1 MCKNAR
7 NTYLYFYLQ
16 SRECGET
23 LASIL
28 LNSADLFRLD
38 LNGVQVLVPAV
49 ISALET
55 VLPEKD
61 LKLKSN
67 IVSKPD
73 LRRASIH
80 LLISILAL
88 PLHFQVITV
97 YNLFKSSF
105 IH

>member
-1 MCKNAR
+1 M
-7 NTYLYFYLQ
+7 
-16 SRECGET
+16 
-23 LASIL
+23 
-28 LNSADLFRLD
+28 NSADLFRLD

-67 IVSKPD
+67 VVSKSD

-80 LLISILAL
+80 LLISTLAL
-88 PLHFQVITV
+88 PLHFQVTNIYKIFV
-97 YNLFKSSF
+97 LL
-105 IH
+105 

>member
-1 MCKNAR
+1 M
-7 NTYLYFYLQ
+7 
-16 SRECGET
+16 
-23 LASIL
+23 

-38 LNGVQVLVPAV
+38 LNGIQVLVPAV
-49 ISALET
+49 LSALEV

-80 LLISILAL
+80 LLISMLTL
-88 PLHFQVITV
+88 PLHFQVNI
-97 YNLFKSSF
+97 YIILLLQNLLLFNKLSF
-105 IH
+105 CNLT

>member
-1 MCKNAR
+1 MIDLERDRCNVH
-7 NTYLYFYLQ
+7 LIYFQ

-38 LNGVQVLVPAV
+38 LNGIQVLVPAV
-49 ISALET
+49 LSALEV

-80 LLISILAL
+80 LLISMLTL
-88 PLHFQVITV
+88 PLHFQVKT
-97 YNLFKSSF
+97 YA
-105 IH
+105 